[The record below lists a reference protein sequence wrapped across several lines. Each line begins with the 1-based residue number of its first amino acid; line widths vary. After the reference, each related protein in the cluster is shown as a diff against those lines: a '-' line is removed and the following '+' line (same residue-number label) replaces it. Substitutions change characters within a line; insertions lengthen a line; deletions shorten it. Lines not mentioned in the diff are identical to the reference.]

1 MPTPEFFTMQ
11 PNEKQPI
18 SIDYSV
24 SGSLP
29 ASATVSSGTVAAYDM
44 ADNANVNSILSSTTT
59 TTTTTSTKIF
69 VTAPST
75 SNGKRYKITFT
86 TTISDGSILIED
98 IEMRVIDL

>member
-1 MPTPEFFTMQ
+1 MPTPEFFSMQ

-18 SIDYSV
+18 AIDYSV
-24 SGSLP
+24 AGSLP
-29 ASATVSSGTVAAYDM
+29 ASTTVSSGTVAAYEM
-44 ADNANVNSILSSTTT
+44 PDNGNANSILSGTTA

-69 VTAPST
+69 VTAPAT

-98 IEMRVIDL
+98 VELRIVDL